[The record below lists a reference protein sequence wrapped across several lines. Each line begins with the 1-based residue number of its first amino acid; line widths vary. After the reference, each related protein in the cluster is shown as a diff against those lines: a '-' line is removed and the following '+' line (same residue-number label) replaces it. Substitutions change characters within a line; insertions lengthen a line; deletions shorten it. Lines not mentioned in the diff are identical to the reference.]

1 MSVSLIF
8 VFFYPRINK
17 VIIIATIVVF
27 IIIIIIVIIII
38 IMRSKIRSEPSH
50 KLKKR

>member
-38 IMRSKIRSEPSH
+38 MRSKIRSEPSH
-50 KLKKR
+50 KFKKR

>member
-38 IMRSKIRSEPSH
+38 MRSKIQSEPSH

>member
-8 VFFYPRINK
+8 VFFYPRINE

-38 IMRSKIRSEPSH
+38 MRSKIRSEPSH

>member
-38 IMRSKIRSEPSH
+38 MRSKIRSEPSH